1 MRKLAIGLGFAI
13 SLATVYA
20 YATPRAPQSARVQL
34 VRIHGADG
42 SVLWD
47 LDTAPIRQLGERVSS
62 VDNRTAGFW
71 TARSERSLLAG
82 TGMRAATTASRPWAV
97 RLLVVRKIRGPRT
110 SCHRRGFGLMLIRGL
125 LPILLNICIASF
137 AGAKD
142 YEKLAEAVEAVVQ
155 ASRSNDGI
163 TGSQL
168 LGKLDR
174 EQVDLLR
181 RTFGPDVAKA
191 VGHFEVHS
199 VLNPPTSIA
208 PHDDVLADILRA
220 EPGLVQFGS
229 IGLARVLR
237 QTQQYYAERGG
248 LLPDAVKAML
258 SITFPEEVLDR
269 VRVIDT
275 DAEETL
281 PAIIN
286 EVQTNFGE
294 AVGGHSAVTIDNII
308 AFSEIPEPSAVDFWA
323 HEIQHVMQYRKLGGI
338 DAFAAAYTKDYRR
351 LEDDANAVAQKAVI
365 DAQKVLLV
373 IRVLN
378 STS

>member
-1 MRKLAIGLGFAI
+1 
-13 SLATVYA
+13 
-20 YATPRAPQSARVQL
+20 
-34 VRIHGADG
+34 
-42 SVLWD
+42 
-47 LDTAPIRQLGERVSS
+47 
-62 VDNRTAGFW
+62 
-71 TARSERSLLAG
+71 
-82 TGMRAATTASRPWAV
+82 
-97 RLLVVRKIRGPRT
+97 
-110 SCHRRGFGLMLIRGL
+110 
-125 LPILLNICIASF
+125 
-137 AGAKD
+137 
-142 YEKLAEAVEAVVQ
+142 
-155 ASRSNDGI
+155 
-163 TGSQL
+163 
-168 LGKLDR
+168 
-174 EQVDLLR
+174 
-181 RTFGPDVAKA
+181 